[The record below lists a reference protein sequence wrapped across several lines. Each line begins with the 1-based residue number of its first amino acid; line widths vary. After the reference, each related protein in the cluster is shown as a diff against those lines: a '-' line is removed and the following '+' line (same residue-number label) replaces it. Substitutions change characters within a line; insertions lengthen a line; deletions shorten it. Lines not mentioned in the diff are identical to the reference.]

1 MKFATLYKIHELL
14 EADCLEKQA
23 AKKEADAHVQTFEE
37 SHDIP
42 WQWREQIKKVPA
54 NIREEYKE
62 LLDRQQNAKDALD
75 ENADAYTDF
84 FQHDW
89 H

>member
-1 MKFATLYKIHELL
+1 MKFATLQKISDLMQ
-14 EADCLEKQA
+14 ADGLEKQA

-54 NIREEYKE
+54 NIRDEYKE
-62 LLDRQQNAKDALD
+62 LLDRQQKAKDALD
-75 ENADAYTDF
+75 EIADACTDF